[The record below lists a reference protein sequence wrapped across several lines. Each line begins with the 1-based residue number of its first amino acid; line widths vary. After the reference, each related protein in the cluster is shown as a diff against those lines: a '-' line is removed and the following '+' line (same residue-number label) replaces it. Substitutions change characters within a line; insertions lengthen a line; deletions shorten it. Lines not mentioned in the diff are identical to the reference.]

1 MRSHDLNRLLDEP
14 DPGGGASLLKIHI
27 LGKYRMPLFEGK
39 LCSARDL
46 AETVAVVGTLIL
58 ALTYRLCPHS
68 SHGSRSIWRPRS
80 PAKSQ
85 RLVRIRAH
93 AKSGAA
99 ERVNRS
105 APFPPHFLRVAA
117 SSNPSFQRT
126 ALRLPLN
133 SNVGRQQ
140 MNNHIPHHYS
150 FRHVTN

>member
-14 DPGGGASLLKIHI
+14 GPRGGASLLKIPI
-27 LGKYRMPLFEGK
+27 LGKYRMQLFEGK
-39 LCSARDL
+39 RCSAREL
-46 AETVAVVGTLIL
+46 GRNRCGSRHPLL

-68 SHGSRSIWRPRS
+68 SHRSRSIWRPRS

-85 RLVRIRAH
+85 RLIRIRPH

-150 FRHVTN
+150 FLHVTN